1 MSDAPPDKE
10 LKAGHAPAVKAG
22 GKRITQHKHEKPAEM
37 TKEEV
42 EEFGPPDQPKPDL
55 HKQEL
60 VIGGAQVKGDKEFP
74 AAAIKAYH
82 EKPQPS
88 HKKTP
93 APQHHVIHQPM
104 QRK

>member
-60 VIGGAQVKGDKEFP
+60 VIGGAQVKGDREFQ
-74 AAAIKAYH
+74 AEAVKAYH
-82 EKPQPS
+82 TAPQPTREKP
-88 HKKTP
+88 HNTP
-93 APQHHVIHQPM
+93 AAQIHQPA
-104 QRK
+104 KH